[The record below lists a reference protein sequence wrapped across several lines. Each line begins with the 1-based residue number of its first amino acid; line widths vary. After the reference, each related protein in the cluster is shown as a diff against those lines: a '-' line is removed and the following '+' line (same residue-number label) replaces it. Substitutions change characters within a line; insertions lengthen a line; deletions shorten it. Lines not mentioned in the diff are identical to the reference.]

1 MYKEKIVFRKLNVNL
16 FFLQCIK
23 LFTPYQNPCA
33 SFLGDT
39 RIFYSFLTLPFD
51 FLVLPVVE
59 YIKNKGT
66 SYPICCLRHIPYD
79 IPLSFI
85 KQQNIDRR
93 LFRMFEQQF
102 INFMENLTL
111 YLLQSKH
118 KITPIKLE
126 KESLHFLFSFTKCQ
140 ACLICLPALLLP

>member
-1 MYKEKIVFRKLNVNL
+1 MCL
-16 FFLQCIK
+16 FFRRHTDF
-23 LFTPYQNPCA
+23 FT
-33 SFLGDT
+33 L
-39 RIFYSFLTLPFD
+39 FLTLPFD
-51 FLVLPVVE
+51 FLVLSVVE

-102 INFMENLTL
+102 INFMEKFDSVPFTIKTQDHTL
-111 YLLQSKH
+111 SNWKRRA
-118 KITPIKLE
+118 
-126 KESLHFLFSFTKCQ
+126 LHFLFSFTKCQ
-140 ACLICLPALLLP
+140 TCLICLPALLLP